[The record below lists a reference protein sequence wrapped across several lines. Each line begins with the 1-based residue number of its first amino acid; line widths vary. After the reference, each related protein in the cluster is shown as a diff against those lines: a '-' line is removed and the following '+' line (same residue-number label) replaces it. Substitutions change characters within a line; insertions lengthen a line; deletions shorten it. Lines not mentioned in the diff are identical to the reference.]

1 LDSLKRGIDIMKVL
15 LIGAGAVGL
24 GVGASL
30 YDSGWDLDIV
40 DRRETKEAIEKKGI
54 VRRGLFKEIIISA
67 GRVNVFEK
75 IEDIKSEFVYDF
87 VLVCTKTT
95 VSPQIAED
103 LAKQRYILKEEG
115 KIVIFQNGYGTDEA
129 FLKYFTKD
137 QIYSARIITAFSRP
151 ELNISEVKG
160 HAAPILIGSLYG
172 RNPQCVIPLAQ
183 AISDGGIP
191 SEITEDIQKAL
202 WAKMLY
208 NCTLNPL
215 GAILDVKYGKLT
227 ENSYSLYIM
236 NKIIDEIFEVMTAAG
251 YSTYWKDSESYK
263 KEFYAELI
271 PSTCDHRSSTLQ
283 DIERKIK
290 TEIETLTNVIVKMGN
305 ELNIP
310 VPFNDMT
317 YNLIKTMESFY

>member
-1 LDSLKRGIDIMKVL
+1 MNVL
-15 LIGAGAVGL
+15 IIGAGAVGL
-24 GVGASL
+24 GIGASL
-30 YDSGWDLDIV
+30 YDVGWKLDIV
-40 DRRETKEAIEKKGI
+40 DRKETREAIEEKGI
-54 VRRGLFKEIIISA
+54 VRRGLFREIIIPA

-75 IEDIKSEFVYDF
+75 LENIQGDIQAGNMYDY
-87 VLVCTKTT
+87 VLICTKTT
-95 VSPQIAED
+95 ISSQIAED
-103 LAKQRYILKEEG
+103 LAKHKNILKEEG
-115 KIVIFQNGYGTDEA
+115 KIVIFQNGYGTDET

-137 QIYSARIITAFSRP
+137 QIYSARIITAFCRP

-172 RNPQCVIPLAQ
+172 RSSEYVKPLAQ

-191 SEITEDIQKAL
+191 SEITDDIQKAL

-227 ENSYSLYIM
+227 ENKYSLYIM
-236 NKIIDEIFEVMTAAG
+236 DKVIDEIFEVMTAAG
-251 YSTYWKDSESYK
+251 YRTYWEDTESYK
-263 KEFYAELI
+263 KEFYSELI

-290 TEIETLTNVIVKMGN
+290 TEIETLTNVIVKMGRTM
-305 ELNIP
+305 NIP

-317 YNLIKTMESFY
+317 YNLIKTMESYY

>member
-1 LDSLKRGIDIMKVL
+1 M
-15 LIGAGAVGL
+15 
-24 GVGASL
+24 
-30 YDSGWDLDIV
+30 
-40 DRRETKEAIEKKGI
+40 EK
-54 VRRGLFKEIIISA
+54 L
-67 GRVNVFEK
+67 
-75 IEDIKSEFVYDF
+75 EDIKAEFIYDF

-103 LAKQRYILKEEG
+103 LAKHRSVLKEEG

-129 FLKYFTKD
+129 FLQYFTKD
-137 QIYSARIITAFSRP
+137 QIYSARIITAFCRP
-151 ELNISEVKG
+151 ELNISEIRG
-160 HAAPILIGSLYG
+160 HAAPILLGSLYG
-172 RNPQCVIPLAQ
+172 KNPECVIPLAK

-191 SEITEDIQKAL
+191 CEITEEIQKAL

-227 ENSYSLYIM
+227 ENNYSIYIM

-251 YSTYWKDSESYK
+251 YSTYWEDADSYK
-263 KEFYAELI
+263 REFYSELI

-290 TEIETLTNVIVKMGN
+290 TEIETLTNVIVKMGKR
-305 ELNIP
+305 LSIP

-317 YNLIKTMESFY
+317 YNLIKTMESYY

>member
-1 LDSLKRGIDIMKVL
+1 MKVL

-30 YDSGWDLDIV
+30 YDAGWDLDIV

-75 IEDIKSEFVYDF
+75 FEDIKSEFVYDF

-103 LAKQRYILKEEG
+103 LAKQRNILKEEG

-172 RNPQCVIPLAQ
+172 RSPQCVIPLAQ